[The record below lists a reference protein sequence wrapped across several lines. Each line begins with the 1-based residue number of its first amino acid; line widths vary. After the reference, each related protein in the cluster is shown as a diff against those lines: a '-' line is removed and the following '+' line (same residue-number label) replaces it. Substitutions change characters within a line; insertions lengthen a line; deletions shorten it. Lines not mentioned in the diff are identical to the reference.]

1 MNRNGLMKHV
11 GDWVTRLGSQEKVA
25 QKCGISKASLS
36 LWMSG
41 KYGADTGKLENKIA
55 QALGYRES
63 NWHVVETVKNYRT
76 IRFVFDQCREMH
88 LWMAISSNAGS
99 GKTQCLEHIYNK
111 DLSGSVIFLQAEEW
125 AAHQFLEKLYGK
137 LSTEPLRNGYTPNSE
152 LQDKVI
158 SLLNQLENP
167 VLVIDEAD
175 KLKPSAL
182 RRLIPVYNRT
192 EERLGCI
199 LSGTENLE
207 KEIRLGVRKHV
218 KGYDELESRLGR
230 CYMKL
235 EGLTEKDVYAI
246 CEANG
251 IHDGET
257 LLAIWSEVDKRE
269 KPTKV
274 RTARGITEKNVLHC
288 EDLRRLKRII
298 IRERLKHQME
308 EA

>member
-1 MNRNGLMKHV
+1 MKHV
-11 GDWVTRLGSQEKVA
+11 GDWITRLGSQEKVA

-55 QALGYRES
+55 RALDYKES
-63 NWHVVETVKNYRT
+63 GWVVVETVKNYRT
-76 IRFVFDQCREMH
+76 IKFVFEQCREMH
-88 LWMAISSNAGS
+88 LWMAVSSNAGS

-111 DLSGSVIFLQAEEW
+111 DLTGSVVFLQAEEW
-125 AAHQFLEKLYGK
+125 AAHQFLEKLYSK
-137 LSTEPLRNGYTPNSE
+137 LSTEPLRNGYTTNGE
-152 LQDKVI
+152 LQDKII

-182 RRLIPVYNRT
+182 RRLIPIYNRT
-192 EERLGCI
+192 EDRLGCV

-218 KGYDELESRLGR
+218 KGYDELDSRLGR
-230 CYMKL
+230 CYMRL
-235 EGLTEKDVYAI
+235 EGLTEKDVRSV

-251 IHDGET
+251 ITDEDT
-257 LLAIWSEVDKRE
+257 LAAIWSEVDKRE
-269 KPTKV
+269 KPTRV
-274 RTARGITEKNVLHC
+274 RTAKGIVEKSVLHC
-288 EDLRRLKRII
+288 EDLRRLKRVV

>member
-1 MNRNGLMKHV
+1 MKHV

-41 KYGADTGKLENKIA
+41 KYGADTGRLENRIA

-63 NWHVVETVKNYRT
+63 GWHVVESVKNYRT
-76 IRFVFDQCREMH
+76 IRFIFDQCREMH

-111 DLSGSVIFLQAEEW
+111 DLTGGVIFLQAEEW

-137 LSTEPLRNGYTPNSE
+137 LSTHPLRNGYIPNSE

-158 SLLNQLENP
+158 SLLNQLDNP

-182 RRLIPVYNRT
+182 RRLIPIYNRT

-207 KEIRLGVRKHV
+207 KEIRLGVRKHA
-218 KGYDELESRLGR
+218 KGYDELESRIGR
-230 CYMKL
+230 CYMRL
-235 EGLTEKDVYAI
+235 DGLTEKDVYAI

-251 IHDGET
+251 IHDAGT

-269 KPTKV
+269 KPAKV
-274 RTARGITEKNVLHC
+274 KTARGITEKNILHC

-298 IRERLKHQME
+298 IRERLKHQMG